1 MTHLWEKNSH
11 EPSGNKATHFSCSSL
26 PREVEVHGCVAQNC
40 LSRIAGEKENPVGG
54 EWFA

>member
-26 PREVEVHGCVAQNC
+26 PREVEVHGCVAQ
-40 LSRIAGEKENPVGG
+40 IASPGLLVRRTLWVENGLL
-54 EWFA
+54 E